1 MAASSLATTG
11 GGAVLGAVAGHAAA
25 GMSRKDLKEAGE
37 ALDEGTAGLVVV
49 GVSDMQ
55 AKVEQAMK
63 KAKKLEAKQIKAD
76 NEAIEADA
84 KG

>member
-1 MAASSLATTG
+1 
-11 GGAVLGAVAGHAAA
+11 
-25 GMSRKDLKEAGE
+25 
-37 ALDEGTAGLVVV
+37 
-49 GVSDMQ
+49 VSDMQ

-63 KAKKLEAKQIKAD
+63 KAKKLEAKEIKAD